1 MFSEDRYIQKGPV
14 VSFQDLPE
22 QVSRIIF
29 RYLSVHDLYFKLSKL
44 NQVVKKN
51 IDFYLRPQ
59 GVFAIIRGQRM
70 PMKLV
75 YTFMRDGKYL
85 ESVSSTAG
93 CFPNGEQSEDWRT
106 EMEHAYRMSELNLCP
121 FIPSL
126 NDGIGVP
133 CLMGIHLLIKIIE
146 SDHHQSSYTRYSA
159 IDMYGFDAGRCKWK
173 ISETYYAHLTDDVID
188 CCPIND
194 AVILVLHKGRIAD
207 FQDRLTLIN
216 LSMATPSNCVHSK
229 ELPIP
234 NALDAIHYKN
244 SICLTRLSNS
254 TVLLISRSPSVSF
267 HQSFHFIHQLGFS
280 LPVVKN
286 KIFWHGTLTNDNES
300 IKWESISV
308 GQTWERKKHIG
319 FKLKDNIYIFGE
331 YLFCRQFDDHVACD
345 MVCKGCD
352 VFNYEEK
359 RLYQNIYSMPFAI
372 NASTSVKVATNQ
384 NETLAILL
392 FTIEGIEKIL
402 LFTEDGGFV
411 EVNDLDQNK
420 GVNWPSCRALICIDD
435 ISETR
440 RLNN

>member
-1 MFSEDRYIQKGPV
+1 MFSKDRYIQKGPA

-93 CFPNGEQSEDWRT
+93 CFPNGEQSEHWRT
-106 EMEHAYRMSELNLCP
+106 ERDYAYRMSELNLCP

-126 NDGIGVP
+126 NDGLGVP
-133 CLMGIHLLIKIIE
+133 CLMDIHFLIKMIE
-146 SDHHQSSYTRYSA
+146 SNNHQSSYTRYSE
-159 IDMYGFDAGRCKWK
+159 IDLYGFDARRCKWK

-194 AVILVLHKGRIAD
+194 TVILVLQKGSMAD
-207 FQDRLTLIN
+207 FEDRLTLID
-216 LSMATPSNCVHSK
+216 LSKATLSNFAYCK
-229 ELPIP
+229 QLPIP
-234 NALDAIHYKN
+234 KIKDVIPCKN
-244 SICLTRLSNS
+244 SISLIRLSNS
-254 TVLLISRSPSVSF
+254 TVLLITRSIS
-267 HQSFHFIHQLGFS
+267 S
-280 LPVVKN
+280 LSAKRFFQKQEWFLHTVKN

-300 IKWESISV
+300 IKWEPINV
-308 GQTWERKKHIG
+308 GETWERKKHIC
-319 FKLKDNIYIFGE
+319 FKLKDNIYIIGE
-331 YLFCRQFDDHVACD
+331 YESCSQFTNANYHDVCD
-345 MVCKGCD
+345 LICQSCD
-352 VFNYEEK
+352 VFNYKEK
-359 RLYQNIYSMPFAI
+359 RLYQNKYSMPFAI

-384 NETLAILL
+384 NESLAILV
-392 FTIEGIEKIL
+392 FTIDGMEKTL

-411 EVNDLDQNK
+411 EVNDQNK
-420 GVNWPSCRALICIDD
+420 GENLPSCRALICVDD
-435 ISETR
+435 LSETR
-440 RLNN
+440 ILNN